1 VGTAGT
7 EIIADASLVHPELR
21 AKREIEMLSHALV
34 FLSAGIIAALP
45 GFVGIGEIATQL
57 SWIFIVIGI
66 LLLVI
71 HFLWEDRPPT
81 L

>member
-1 VGTAGT
+1 
-7 EIIADASLVHPELR
+7 
-21 AKREIEMLSHALV
+21 MLSHALV

-45 GFVGIGEIATQL
+45 GFVGIGEIATLL